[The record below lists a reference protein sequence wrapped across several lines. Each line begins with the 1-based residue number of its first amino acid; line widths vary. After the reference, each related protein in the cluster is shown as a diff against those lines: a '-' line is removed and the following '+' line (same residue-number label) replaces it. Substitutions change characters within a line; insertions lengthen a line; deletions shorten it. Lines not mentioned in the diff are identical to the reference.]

1 MVRPPPD
8 LCLIMELFIRLA
20 FHIVTVTTVVPVA
33 AIIDINSDDNNVR
46 DDVNAIIALR
56 YTVRIR
62 CPAVTAVR
70 SGRLTITY
78 FLSRYKLLS
87 RSTIAFISWMTCVLA
102 RIVTNEQFTAVNV
115 PHCFVVIATESYC
128 F

>member
-8 LCLIMELFIRLA
+8 LCLIMELFIRLP

-33 AIIDINSDDNNVR
+33 AISDDNNVR

-62 CPAVTAVR
+62 CPAVTVVR

-87 RSTIAFISWMTCVLA
+87 S
-102 RIVTNEQFTAVNV
+102 
-115 PHCFVVIATESYC
+115 
-128 F
+128 

>member
-62 CPAVTAVR
+62 CPAVAAVR

-87 RSTIAFISWMTCVLA
+87 RSTIAFIS
-102 RIVTNEQFTAVNV
+102 
-115 PHCFVVIATESYC
+115 
-128 F
+128 